1 MPGELEGL
9 VTEVKDYWG
18 LQRKQP
24 IGKLVTILRREGFQC
39 PHVLSSIGEDAAA
52 IDLGGEN
59 LILLTTDAIVP
70 ELAASNPYVAGYAA
84 IMVNVN
90 DIYAAAGRPI
100 VAMVNVAFTAIET
113 GIQMMQG
120 ICEAGRKFHVQ
131 VVRGHTTPDAPANS
145 VSASICGVVSRE
157 DYVSAG
163 GAQTGDSLILAVDL
177 DGRRSPNYQF
187 GWDTTVLKS
196 SEAVLHRYD
205 AMRVLGAKK
214 LLHASKDL
222 SNGGIIGTILLLLEY
237 ARRGATINLASIPRP
252 PNMDLVTWLKMY
264 VSTGYVVTSE
274 PKQVPKVLEVFRL
287 HDLTAAV
294 IGSVDDS
301 LKTVLR
307 LGSEARQIFDFEKDS
322 IVAPPEPPQLRCLD
336 GSNAIKR
343 TKLSRNLGVN
353 KRKKRL

>member
-1 MPGELEGL
+1 MSSELERL
-9 VTEVKDYWG
+9 VAEVQDYWG
-18 LQRKQP
+18 LRRKQP
-24 IGKLVTILRREGFQC
+24 IGKLVNILRRDGFQC

-52 IDLGGEN
+52 IDLGGQN

-70 ELAASNPYVAGYAA
+70 ELAASNPHVAGYAA

-100 VAMVNVAFTAIET
+100 VAMVNVAFTAMEV
-113 GIQMMQG
+113 GVQMMQG
-120 ICEAGRKFHVQ
+120 ICEAGRKFRVQ
-131 VVRGHTTPDAPANS
+131 VVRGHTTPDAPTNG

-163 GAQTGDSLILAVDL
+163 GAQNGDSLILAVDL
-177 DGRRSPNYQF
+177 EGRPSPNYQY

-196 SEAVLHRYD
+196 SEAVLHRYE

-222 SNGGIIGTILLLLEY
+222 SNGGIIGTLLLLLEY
-237 ARRGATINLASIPRP
+237 ARRGATVDLASVPCP
-252 PNMDLVTWLKMY
+252 PGMDLNSWLKMY
-264 VSTGYVVTSE
+264 ISTGYVVTSDA
-274 PKQVPKVLEVFRL
+274 KQARKVLEVFRL

-307 LGSEARQIFDFEKDS
+307 LGGEARQIFDFAHES

-336 GSNAIKR
+336 GAKVVKR
-343 TKLSRNLGVN
+343 SGSSPNLGVN
-353 KRKKRL
+353 KRNKRL